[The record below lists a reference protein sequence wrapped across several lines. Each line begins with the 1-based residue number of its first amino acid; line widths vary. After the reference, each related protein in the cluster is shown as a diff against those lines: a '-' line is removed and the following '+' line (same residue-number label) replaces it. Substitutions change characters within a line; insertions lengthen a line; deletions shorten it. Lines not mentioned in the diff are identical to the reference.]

1 MSLALEWKE
10 HSYPA
15 RERVDSGACRS
26 EELRRRK
33 CARESRRMRL
43 TFICFVSVAAFVS
56 GLFILIIC
64 LHVMVV
70 QNEMKANEVEK
81 QIELERRQ
89 HEAMRVEIAS
99 LESPALI
106 ESVAV
111 GQLGM
116 VQMAKAEYL
125 ETPAY
130 RTAMET
136 RRNEESNNGEGM
148 VTEATQEV
156 P

>member
-10 HSYPA
+10 RGYTA
-15 RERVDSGACRS
+15 RERPERRARDD
-26 EELRRRK
+26 EEMRRRK

-43 TFICFVSVAAFVS
+43 TFMCFVGVAAFVS
-56 GLFILIIC
+56 ALLILIVC

-81 QIELERRQ
+81 EIELERRK
-89 HEAMRVEIAS
+89 HEAMRLEIAS
-99 LESPALI
+99 LESPARI

-111 GQLGM
+111 EQLGM
-116 VQMAKAEYL
+116 VRMAQAEYL
-125 ETPAY
+125 ETPSY
-130 RTAMET
+130 KTAMET
-136 RRNEESNNGEGM
+136 RQREDDANGEGM
-148 VTEATQEV
+148 VTEATQGV

>member
-15 RERVDSGACRS
+15 RERTEDRARNG
-26 EELRRRK
+26 EELHRRK
-33 CARESRRMRL
+33 CARESRRLRL

-56 GLFILIIC
+56 ALLILIIC

-70 QNEMKANEVEK
+70 QNEMKVNEVERE
-81 QIELERRQ
+81 IELERRK

-99 LESPALI
+99 LESPARI
-106 ESVAV
+106 ESAAV

-116 VQMAKAEYL
+116 VQVAQVEYL
-125 ETPAY
+125 ETPSY

-136 RRNEESNNGEGM
+136 RQRQDETNGEGM
-148 VTEATQEV
+148 VTEATQGA